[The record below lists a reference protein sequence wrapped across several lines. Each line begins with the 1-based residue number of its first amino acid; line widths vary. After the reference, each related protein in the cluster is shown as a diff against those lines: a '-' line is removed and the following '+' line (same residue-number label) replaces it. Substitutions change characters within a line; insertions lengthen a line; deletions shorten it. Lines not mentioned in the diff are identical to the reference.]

1 MGRPVSFSPAHGNP
15 TEPGPYTYMMTR
27 RQERSLVRKVIA
39 GDRAAAEALVKSFQD
54 SLYAYMLRLTGKPDV
69 AEDVVQEAFVR
80 ALTNLQRYDERFR
93 FSTWLFT
100 IAKRLYVNAQQ
111 RLAPCFDT
119 DIVGGAP
126 SRWNDQSDDVQSGE
140 SSGGVRSAIQ
150 SAMSALSE
158 DQREVVVLFY
168 QLNWS
173 VEQMSE
179 YLDLPAGTVK
189 SHLHRARARLRDAL
203 ESQPALMASIREVVA

>member
-1 MGRPVSFSPAHGNP
+1 
-15 TEPGPYTYMMTR
+15 MTR
-27 RQERSLVRKVIA
+27 RAERALVRRVLA
-39 GDRAAAEALVKSFQD
+39 GDRDAAESLVKSFQE
-54 SLYAYMLRLTGKPDV
+54 SLYAFMLRISGRPEI

-80 ALTNLQRYDERFR
+80 ALTNLSRYDDRFR

-111 RLAPCFDT
+111 RLAPAYDT
-119 DIVGGAP
+119 DTVGAAP
-126 SRWNDQSDDVQSGE
+126 SRSADEVSAYHAGE
-140 SSGGVRSAIQ
+140 TSAGARSALQ
-150 SAMSALSE
+150 HAMAALSE

-168 QLNWS
+168 QLDWS

-179 YLDLPAGTVK
+179 YLDLPPGTVK

-203 ESQPALMASIREVVA
+203 ETSEALMAPIREIVA